1 MRDVSAKRIK
11 RILAFVQR
19 DSDSLQA
26 LRRASLCLQLTGG
39 VEGLM
44 GSKVGQKISVDVP
57 AGKMNF
63 EILEVRFDD

>member
-1 MRDVSAKRIK
+1 
-11 RILAFVQR
+11 
-19 DSDSLQA
+19 
-26 LRRASLCLQLTGG
+26 
-39 VEGLM
+39 M

>member
-1 MRDVSAKRIK
+1 MFLCISGLLDVNDDDAGKINVASP
-11 RILAFVQR
+11 LAQ
-19 DSDSLQA
+19 
-26 LRRASLCLQLTGG
+26 
-39 VEGLM
+39 GLM